1 MKHSQRGTSIFS
13 NLILFTGLVGIWIA
27 FAPTNVGGQASYAMI
42 NGISMEPNYHTGDLV
57 IVRKEQT
64 YQVGDVIAYQDAL
77 LKAHIIHRIIG
88 IEQEQFIL
96 KGDNNSWIDPYK
108 PTHDEIV
115 GKQWIYVPK
124 AGKAMLWLR
133 TPINL
138 SFTVVL
144 LGGVLMSSM
153 FTKPAQDQKGKKRPV
168 LRSSSSLEGAFYVL
182 GFFVLGFLG
191 LAIFAFMRPTTRTAD
206 NITYQQDGNYFYSA
220 AGTLG
225 IYDTDT
231 VRTGE
236 PVFPKLTCFLNVGFI
251 YNVLGNQLQDISG
264 SNQMVARI
272 MDVQSGWQRTIPMS
286 ASSTFSGN
294 SFFSMTTLDLCQVES
309 MVTLV
314 ETETGLRAGTYTI
327 EIVTNV
333 LISANA
339 SGQVV
344 TDSFDPVL
352 AFRFD
357 KAHLYL
363 ADGNAEVDAMH
374 IMKQGLVSSSNYEAN
389 TLPILGW
396 EPTISFL
403 RVFALVGL
411 GLALGGLGAMGWS
424 VFNMARQS
432 EDALIR
438 LRYGPLLMDVYERSL
453 DVTLPVIDVTSI
465 DDLAKLAERQN
476 AMILHMTLNFLHY
489 YMVQGNGAIYR
500 YVLSAG
506 KRGVAEQDAGGRE
519 ILGYIARA
527 GEHRQEPLRPVQQE
541 AVVDVID
548 MDQVASVKANPVE
561 TQVLRKIKI

>member
-1 MKHSQRGTSIFS
+1 MKSTQRRSSIFFD
-13 NLILFTGLVGIWIA
+13 LLLFAGLVVIWIA
-27 FAPTNVGGQASYAMI
+27 FAPAKVGGRASYIMV

-57 IVRKEQT
+57 IVRTSET
-64 YQVGDVIAYQDAL
+64 YQVGDVVAYRDAEMGQYV
-77 LKAHIIHRIIG
+77 IHRIIG
-88 IEQEQFIL
+88 IQQRYFVI
-96 KGDNNSWIDPYK
+96 KGDNNSWIDAYR
-108 PTHDEIV
+108 PTRDEIV
-115 GKQWIYVPK
+115 GKQWIHAPK
-124 AGKAMLWLR
+124 AGRLMIWLR
-133 TPINL
+133 APVNMSLTI
-138 SFTVVL
+138 VL
-144 LGGVLMSSM
+144 LGGILMSSM
-153 FTKPAQDQKGKKRPV
+153 FTKPSQNQKGKKRSA
-168 LRSSSSLEGAFYVL
+168 LRSSSTLEGAFYVL
-182 GFFVLGFLG
+182 GFFAIGFLG
-191 LAIFAFMRPTTRTAD
+191 LAIFAFTRPTTRAAD

-225 IYDTDT
+225 VYDTDM

-251 YNVLGNQLQDISG
+251 YNVLGNQLQNISG
-264 SNQMVARI
+264 SNQMIARI
-272 MDVQSGWQRTIPMS
+272 MDAQSGWQRTIPMS

-294 SFFSMTTLDLCQVES
+294 SFFSMTTLDLCQMES

-352 AFRFD
+352 TFRFD

-363 ADGNAEVDAMH
+363 ADGSAEVDPMH

-432 EDALIR
+432 EDTLIR

-453 DVTLPVIDVTSI
+453 DGTLPVIDVTSI
-465 DDLAKLAERQN
+465 DDLAKLADRQN
-476 AMILHMTLNFLHY
+476 AMILHMTLNFMHA
-489 YMVQGNGAIYR
+489 YMVQCNGAVYR
-500 YVLSAG
+500 YVLGSG
-506 KRGVAEQDAGGRE
+506 KRGVAEQDAGSHE
-519 ILGYIARA
+519 ILGFIARG
-527 GEHRQEPLRPVQQE
+527 GEYRQESQRPIQRE
-541 AVVDVID
+541 AVADVID
-548 MDQVASVKANPVE
+548 MEQAAPANAAPVE
-561 TQVLRKIKI
+561 TQVLRRIKI

>member
-1 MKHSQRGTSIFS
+1 MKSTQRRSSIFFD
-13 NLILFTGLVGIWIA
+13 LLLLAGLVVIWVA
-27 FAPTNVGGQASYAMI
+27 FAPAKVGGQSSYIMV

-57 IVRKEQT
+57 IVRTAET
-64 YQVGDVIAYQDAL
+64 YQVGDVVAYRDAEMGQYV
-77 LKAHIIHRIIG
+77 IHRIISIQQG
-88 IEQEQFIL
+88 YFVI
-96 KGDNNSWIDPYK
+96 KGDNNSWIDAYR

-115 GKQWIYVPK
+115 GKQWIHAPK
-124 AGKAMLWLR
+124 AGRLMIWLR
-133 TPINL
+133 APANMSLTI
-138 SFTVVL
+138 VL
-144 LGGVLMSSM
+144 LGGILMSSM
-153 FTKPAQDQKGKKRPV
+153 FTKPSQNQKGKKRSA
-168 LRSSSSLEGAFYVL
+168 LRSSSTLEGAFYVL
-182 GFFVLGFLG
+182 GFFALGFLG
-191 LAIFAFMRPTTRTAD
+191 LAIFAFTRPTTRAAD

-225 IYDTDT
+225 VYDTDM

-251 YNVLGNQLQDISG
+251 YNVLGNQLQNISG
-264 SNQMVARI
+264 SNQMIARI

-294 SFFSMTTLDLCQVES
+294 SFFTMTTLDLCQVES
-309 MVTLV
+309 MVNLV

-327 EIVTNV
+327 EIVTNI

-339 SGQVV
+339 PGQVV
-344 TDSFDPVL
+344 SDSFDPVL
-352 AFRFD
+352 VFRFD

-363 ADGNAEVDAMH
+363 ADGNAEVDPMH

-432 EDALIR
+432 EDTLIR

-453 DVTLPVIDVTSI
+453 DGTLPVIDVTSI
-465 DDLAKLAERQN
+465 DDLAKLADRQN
-476 AMILHMTLNFLHY
+476 AMILHMTLNYMHS
-489 YMVQGNGAIYR
+489 YMVQCNGAVYR
-500 YVLSAG
+500 YVLGSGNRSA
-506 KRGVAEQDAGGRE
+506 ADQDAGHE
-519 ILGYIARA
+519 ILGFIARG
-527 GEHRQEPLRPVQQE
+527 GEYRQESQRPIQRE
-541 AVVDVID
+541 AAVDVID
-548 MDQVASVKANPVE
+548 MEQAAPANAAPVE
-561 TQVLRKIKI
+561 TQVLRRIKI

>member
-1 MKHSQRGTSIFS
+1 MKQPQRWSSIFS
-13 NLILFTGLVGIWIA
+13 NLILFAGLIGIWIT
-27 FAPTNVGGQASYAMI
+27 FAPAKIGGQVSYIMV
-42 NGISMEPNYHTGDLV
+42 NGISMEPGYHTGDLV
-57 IVRKEQT
+57 IVRAAEI
-64 YQVGDVIAYQDAL
+64 YQVGDVVAYQDATMG
-77 LKAHIIHRIIG
+77 AYVIHRIIASERG
-88 IEQEQFIL
+88 QIVL
-96 KGDNNSWIDPYK
+96 KGDNNSWIDAYHPK
-108 PTHDEIV
+108 QDEIL
-115 GKQWIYVPK
+115 GKQWIHAPK
-124 AGKAMLWLR
+124 LARVMQWLR
-133 TPINL
+133 SPINL
-138 SFTVVL
+138 SFAIVL

-153 FTKPAQDQKGKKRPV
+153 FTKPSQGRKEKKRPA
-168 LRSSSSLEGAFYVL
+168 LRSSGTLEGAFYVL
-182 GFFVLGFLG
+182 GLFALGFLG
-191 LAIFAFMRPTTRTAD
+191 LSIFAFMQPATRAAD

-225 IYDTDT
+225 VYDTDM

-264 SNQMVARI
+264 SNQMSARI

-294 SFFSMTTLDLCQVES
+294 SFFTMTTLDLCQVES
-309 MVTLV
+309 MVNLL

-339 SGQVV
+339 AGQVV
-344 TDSFDPVL
+344 SDSFDPVL
-352 AFRFD
+352 VFKFD

-363 ADGNAEVDAMH
+363 ADGSAEVDPMH
-374 IMKQGLVSSSNYEAN
+374 VMKQGLVSSTSHEAN

-396 EPTISFL
+396 EPTIGFL
-403 RVFALVGL
+403 RVFALAGL
-411 GLALGGLGAMGWS
+411 GLTLGGLGAMGWS

-465 DDLAKLAERQN
+465 DDLAKLADRQN

-489 YMVQGNGAIYR
+489 YMVQGNGAVYR
-500 YVLSAG
+500 YMFSDG
-506 KRGVAEQDAGGRE
+506 KKGIGEQ
-519 ILGYIARA
+519 
-527 GEHRQEPLRPVQQE
+527 RQESQRPIQRE
-541 AVVDVID
+541 AVVNVID
-548 MDQVASVKANPVE
+548 MQQAAPANTAPVE
-561 TQVLRKIKI
+561 TQFLRRIKI